1 MKKTMLILAITLG
14 LCVNT
19 YSQYFVSV
27 DKRYNSGLFCRGMV
41 SDELYYGAS
50 LNQYNLFY
58 NNDLPLLPGH
68 DLEDDQSATP
78 IGSGAL
84 LLLVFGA
91 TYAVVKKRRE
101 K

>member
-1 MKKTMLILAITLG
+1 MKKTMLVLAITLG
-14 LCVNT
+14 LCANA

-27 DKRYNSGLFCRGMV
+27 DKHNNRGLFCRGIV
-41 SDELYYGAS
+41 GDELYYGAG
-50 LNQYNLFY
+50 LDRYFN
-58 NNDLPLLPGH
+58 NNDLPLLPFH

-84 LLLVFGA
+84 LLLAFGA
-91 TYAVVKKRRE
+91 TYAVAKKRRD